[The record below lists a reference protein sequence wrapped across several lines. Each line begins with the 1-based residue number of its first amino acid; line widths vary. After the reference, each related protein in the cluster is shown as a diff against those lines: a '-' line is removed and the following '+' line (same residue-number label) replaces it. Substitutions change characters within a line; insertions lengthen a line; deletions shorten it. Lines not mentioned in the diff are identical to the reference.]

1 MGTAPFQVGGIV
13 EPPYFV
19 GREDELRALTSDARS
34 LAQNLLVIGPRRH
47 GKSSLLHN
55 LKRALAEEKN
65 LVVPYVNCLEVTS
78 YGDLHRAMVDA
89 VIEEYA
95 RAHRLSRWV
104 EMLRALG
111 KEGVLAAL
119 RRVDEI
125 GGSVGEVGR
134 IYLRFREREVDDR
147 ELLRAGFSFF
157 RSFAKEKRVRIL
169 FLLDEFQETANLN
182 GYLFQLLKQ
191 EIDRTPD
198 VRYIFSGSS
207 VRMLTSIFLKEDA
220 PLYLMVARHTM
231 EPLGEADVVAFVL
244 ERLSTAGLSI
254 SRDAARDLHRRSGGI
269 PFYVQKLGLLVSQ
282 EASLAKR
289 KRVSEGDVGHAFV
302 RMLAELESEFE
313 VRWISRLSPQQR
325 AIVKHVARAG
335 SVRLSELA
343 VRMGVT
349 APAISSAM
357 RRLKDM
363 MILQTD
369 DAGAYSVTDTVFG
382 AWLARQ

>member
-19 GREDELRALTSDARS
+19 GRDDELRALVVDARS
-34 LAQNLLVIGPRRH
+34 LAQNLLILGPRRH

-55 LKRALAEEKN
+55 LKRALAGEKN

-95 RAHRLSRWV
+95 KVHRLAGWA

-111 KEGVLAAL
+111 NEGVLAAL

-147 ELLRAGFSFF
+147 ELLRTGFSFF

-191 EIDRTPD
+191 EIDQTPD

-220 PLYLMVARHTM
+220 PLYLMVARHM
-231 EPLGEADVVAFVL
+231 MGPLGETDVVAFVR
-244 ERLSTAGLSI
+244 ERLGVAGLSI
-254 SRDAARDLHRRSGGI
+254 SEDAARVLHRLSGGI
-269 PFYVQKLGLLVSQ
+269 PFYVQKLGLLVAQ
-282 EASLAKR
+282 GTLLAKR
-289 KRVSEGDVGHAFV
+289 KRISEKDVAHAFA
-302 RMLAELESEFE
+302 RMLEELEGEFE
-313 VRWISRLSPQQR
+313 VRWISHLSPQQR
-325 AIVKHVARAG
+325 AIVKQVAQAG
-335 SVRLSELA
+335 PARLSEVAGL
-343 VRMGVT
+343 MGV
-349 APAISSAM
+349 AASAISSAM

>member
-1 MGTAPFQVGGIV
+1 MAVAPFKVGGIV

-19 GREDELRALTSDARS
+19 GREDELQALVAGARS
-34 LAQNLLVIGPRRH
+34 LSQNLLILGPRRH

-55 LKRALAEEKN
+55 LKTALAGERDL
-65 LVVPYVNCLEVTS
+65 LVPFVNCLEVTN
-78 YGDLHRAMVDA
+78 YADLHRAMVDA

-95 RAHRLSRWV
+95 KAHRLAGWG
-104 EMLRALG
+104 EMLRALV

-134 IYLRFREREVDDR
+134 IYLRFREKEVDQK
-147 ELLRAGFSFF
+147 ELLRGAFAFF
-157 RSFAKEKRVRIL
+157 HAFTKEKHVRIL
-169 FLLDEFQETANLN
+169 FLLDEFQEAANLN

-207 VRMLTSIFLKEDA
+207 VRMLTSIFLKQDA
-220 PLYLMVARHTM
+220 PLYLMVARHM
-231 EPLGEADVVAFVL
+231 MGPLGEADVVAFVR
-244 ERLSTAGLSI
+244 ERLGVAGLSI
-254 SRDAARDLHRRSGGI
+254 SEDAARALHRLSGGI
-269 PFYVQKLGLLVSQ
+269 PFYVQKLGLLVAQ
-282 EASLAKR
+282 AALLAKR
-289 KRVSEGDVGHAFV
+289 KRVSEGDVVLAFAQ
-302 RMLAELESEFE
+302 MLEELEGEFE
-313 VRWISRLSPQQR
+313 VRWVSRLSSQQR
-325 AIVKHVARAG
+325 AIVKQVARAG
-335 SVRLSELA
+335 SIRMSELA
-343 VRMGVT
+343 SQMGVT

-369 DAGAYSVTDTVFG
+369 DAGAYSATDAVFG

>member
-19 GREDELRALTSDARS
+19 GREDELRALAADART
-34 LAQNLLVIGPRRH
+34 LAQNLLILGARRH

-55 LKRALAEEKN
+55 LKRALAEEKS

-89 VIEEYA
+89 LIEEYA
-95 RAHRLSRWV
+95 KVHRLSGWV

-111 KEGVLAAL
+111 KEGILAAL

-134 IYLRFREREVDDR
+134 IYLRFREREVDER
-147 ELLRAGFSFF
+147 ELLRAGFAFF
-157 RSFAKEKRVRIL
+157 RTFAKERRVRVL
-169 FLLDEFQETANLN
+169 FLLDEFQETASLN

-231 EPLGEADVVAFVL
+231 EPLGEVDVVAFVR
-244 ERLSTAGLSI
+244 ERLGTAGLSI
-254 SRDAARDLHRRSGGI
+254 SEDVARLLHRRSGGI
-269 PFYVQKLGLLVSQ
+269 PFYVQKLGLLVAQ
-282 EASLAKR
+282 EAALAKR
-289 KRVSEGDVGHAFV
+289 KRISESHVAHAFA
-302 RMLAELESEFE
+302 RMLEELEGEFE
-313 VRWISRLSPQQR
+313 VRWVSRLSPQQR
-325 AIVKHVARAG
+325 AIVRQVAQAG
-335 SVRLSELA
+335 SARLSEVA
-343 VRMGVT
+343 KRMGVS

-363 MILQTD
+363 MILQSD
-369 DAGAYSVTDTVFG
+369 DAGAYSVTDVVFG